1 MSVQNQLVW
10 GISRKYKRTLVLVHQ
25 KGQKRLLFS
34 FLKDKICQC
43 RHLWHLLLSLLHI
56 VQSLPEPWRW
66 VHLQISGDEQLYRKS
81 IGGLKSTD
89 TDPCSCWNMMKC
101 GFSATCYPIV
111 ILQLWG
117 AAGVKQTKGLKLS
130 FTVRCVCVCLGPRQA
145 CRVGVTQ
152 AVGTAWGE
160 QPPCRVDSTSKF
172 LKSQPS
178 TCWLSDN
185 SRLRRFK
192 KL

>member
-25 KGQKRLLFS
+25 KGQKRLFS
-34 FLKDKICQC
+34 FLKDEICQC
-43 RHLWHLLLSLLHI
+43 RHLWHLLQSLLHI
-56 VQSLPEPWRW
+56 VQSLPEPWRG

-130 FTVRCVCVCLGPRQA
+130 FTVRCVCVS
-145 CRVGVTQ
+145 
-152 AVGTAWGE
+152 GTKTSLQGWCDTGSWDGMRRTTTV
-160 QPPCRVDSTSKF
+160 PCRLNLQIPQIPTQH
-172 LKSQPS
+172 LLIIGQ
-178 TCWLSDN
+178 
-185 SRLRRFK
+185 
-192 KL
+192 

>member
-34 FLKDKICQC
+34 FLKDEICQS
-43 RHLWHLLLSLLHI
+43 RHLWHLLQSLLHI
-56 VQSLPEPWRW
+56 VQSLPEPWRG

-117 AAGVKQTKGLKLS
+117 AVGVKQTKGLKLS
-130 FTVRCVCVCLGPRQA
+130 FTVRCVCVWDQDKPAGLVWHRQLGRHEENNH
-145 CRVGVTQ
+145 R
-152 AVGTAWGE
+152 AVST
-160 QPPCRVDSTSKF
+160 QPPNSSNPNPAPANYRTIVD
-172 LKSQPS
+172 
-178 TCWLSDN
+178 
-185 SRLRRFK
+185 
-192 KL
+192 

>member
-34 FLKDKICQC
+34 FLKAEICQC
-43 RHLWHLLLSLLHI
+43 RHLWHLLQSLLHI
-56 VQSLPEPWRW
+56 VQSLPEPWRG

-117 AAGVKQTKGLKLS
+117 ANRPKDWSYLS
-130 FTVRCVCVCLGPRQA
+130 RSGVCVCLGPRQA

-178 TCWLSDN
+178 TC
-185 SRLRRFK
+185 
-192 KL
+192 